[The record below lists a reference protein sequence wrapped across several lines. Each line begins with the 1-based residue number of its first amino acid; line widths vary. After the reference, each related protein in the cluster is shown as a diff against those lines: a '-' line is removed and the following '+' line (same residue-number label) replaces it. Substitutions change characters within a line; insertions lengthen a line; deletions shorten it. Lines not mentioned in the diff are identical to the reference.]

1 VRMDALESAAAAAV
15 GEATAL
21 ADVML
26 VLFGKAAASLV
37 ASAGIQLEL
46 AVEVELSAKERISVG
61 RESPGV
67 IMAVSDD
74 NLRCCVVLHASV
86 ER

>member
-1 VRMDALESAAAAAV
+1 
-15 GEATAL
+15 
-21 ADVML
+21 
-26 VLFGKAAASLV
+26 
-37 ASAGIQLEL
+37 L